1 MPPIYFAL
9 ILMVIAFA
17 LIFLEFLLP
26 SAGILGVLAFFT
38 MLSSIGWAYYYC
50 GPTVGTIF
58 LGVAVI
64 AMPAVFGIAV
74 KFWPHTPIGKLV
86 LLNTPSSTKEEEA
99 EKEHLTRLVGKL
111 GVATCTLL
119 PGGYADIEGE
129 SWNVI
134 SESGAIESGEKIEV
148 VEVDGTRIVVV
159 RAEDQSPSAP
169 TAADQTA
176 DGNPFTQPIDSLG
189 IDSFEDPFA

>member
-1 MPPIYFAL
+1 MSPIYFAL
-9 ILMVIAFA
+9 ILMAIALG
-17 LIFLEFLLP
+17 LIFFELLLP
-26 SAGILGVLAFFT
+26 SAGILGILAFLT

-50 GPTVGTIF
+50 GLATGTIF
-58 LGVAVI
+58 LGAAVF
-64 AMPAVFGIAV
+64 AMPVILGLAV
-74 KFWPHTPIGKLV
+74 KYWPHTPIGKLV
-86 LLNTPSSTKEEEA
+86 LLNTPANTEEEEA
-99 EKEHLTRLVGKL
+99 EKEHLARLVGKL

-129 SWNVI
+129 SWNVV

-159 RAEDQSPSAP
+159 RAEDQSVSP
-169 TAADQTA
+169 AATA
-176 DGNPFTQPIDSLG
+176 DNSDENTFTQSLDSLG